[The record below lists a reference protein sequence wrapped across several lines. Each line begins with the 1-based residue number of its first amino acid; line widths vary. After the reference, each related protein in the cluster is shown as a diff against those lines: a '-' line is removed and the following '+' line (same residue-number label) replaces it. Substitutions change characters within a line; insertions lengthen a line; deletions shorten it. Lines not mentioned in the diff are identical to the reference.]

1 MPSSPRE
8 QKLRTAPTTHSA
20 MGAAFGG
27 LHLQLCTHSPFR
39 LPLVTFRPRPEVAV
53 GLWHACGH
61 KQNQISQKGFDTTT
75 CAALQAHSNRGFK
88 LLVCNVGTHK
98 HTHTPWEPDLRA
110 PPSPDP
116 IPAPLCPGRRPHA
129 QQGSLGLCARCPGSR
144 APIAPRIRPC
154 CSRQLRAVLLGLR
167 GEPSTTCSTQHCWG
181 RCWCSRG
188 REHRPPPA
196 LLPRLCCAQEAHSSR
211 AARCPTYP
219 RPHMRSRRTAVTPA
233 APPMHTAQHSHGQQS
248 PGPPARSAPPLGCS
262 AGTESCGLRPIV

>member
-39 LPLVTFRPRPEVAV
+39 HPLVTFPPRPEVAV

-98 HTHTPWEPDLRA
+98 HTHTQWEPDPRA

-116 IPAPLCPGRRPHA
+116 IPAPTPSQPHCA
-129 QQGSLGLCARCPGSR
+129 QAGGPVPSR
-144 APIAPRIRPC
+144 APWGSVPAARGPVPPLPLRSAPAAPGSSGLCCWGFVVSPALPAARSTAGDDAGALMGGSTDRP
-154 CSRQLRAVLLGLR
+154 
-167 GEPSTTCSTQHCWG
+167 QHCSPG
-181 RCWCSRG
+181 
-188 REHRPPPA
+188 
-196 LLPRLCCAQEAHSSR
+196 CAVRRRHTAAEQR
-211 AARCPTYP
+211 AAR
-219 RPHMRSRRTAVTPA
+219 RTPG
-233 APPMHTAQHSHGQQS
+233 HT
-248 PGPPARSAPPLGCS
+248 
-262 AGTESCGLRPIV
+262 